1 MSNDNFKFFK
11 NVVEAII
18 FSSSDPVRADVLEKR
33 IPPSLSLDD
42 ILNELSKDYS
52 GRGIL
57 LEKINLSW
65 AFRTSPEVSENLTIE
80 KVIRK
85 PLSRPALETL
95 SIIAYHQ
102 PITRTE
108 IEDIRGVGISRGTLD
123 LLLELDWIKPKGRRQ
138 SPGRPLTWGTTDV
151 FLDVFGLQDLS
162 SLPGLADL
170 KSAGLVG
177 SKQLITEDLSKLEE
191 SNEEDQKNL
200 MEELGIKIE

>member
-1 MSNDNFKFFK
+1 MSSDNFKFFK

-18 FSSSDPVRADVLEKR
+18 FSSSDPVRVDVLEKR

-80 KVIRK
+80 KVKRK

-102 PITRTE
+102 PVTRTE

-138 SPGRPLTWGTTDV
+138 SPGRPLTWGTTEV

-177 SKQLITEDLSKLEE
+177 PKQLITEDLSKLEE

-200 MEELGIKIE
+200 IEELGIKIE

>member
-1 MSNDNFKFFK
+1 
-11 NVVEAII
+11 
-18 FSSSDPVRADVLEKR
+18 LEKR

-57 LEKINLSW
+57 LERINHSW

-102 PITRTE
+102 PVTRTE